1 MEVRCA
7 LRYNIP
13 LYKRGAWLG
22 RVTSGHD
29 LVSVAGTH
37 GKTTTTA
44 MVAEVLGSLCPE
56 AEGGVTAIVGG
67 DVASWED
74 GGAVVGEGQT
84 FVLEADEYDRTFL
97 GLRSRHAIVTNVEL
111 DHLDVYESE
120 EEILQAFEE
129 FLENV
134 SQSGAVVMCGDD
146 LGCRALL
153 ERREIGPEGGEEG
166 AGPSVQT
173 YGYGGGESFLPYL
186 CASLD
191 MYSDPFLFF
200 RERLEGHGRQGGG
213 RRRDLVQGGA
223 AGRGHP
229 RAVPPAP
236 AGEAQ
241 RAERTRRHRSGG
253 GGGAGGQ
260 VGPGVC

>member
-166 AGPSVQT
+166 AANVLLCIPRVKKSEEAMHWATRQD
-173 YGYGGGESFLPYL
+173 LPRKWY
-186 CASLD
+186 
-191 MYSDPFLFF
+191 
-200 RERLEGHGRQGGG
+200 
-213 RRRDLVQGGA
+213 
-223 AGRGHP
+223 
-229 RAVPPAP
+229 
-236 AGEAQ
+236 
-241 RAERTRRHRSGG
+241 
-253 GGGAGGQ
+253 
-260 VGPGVC
+260 